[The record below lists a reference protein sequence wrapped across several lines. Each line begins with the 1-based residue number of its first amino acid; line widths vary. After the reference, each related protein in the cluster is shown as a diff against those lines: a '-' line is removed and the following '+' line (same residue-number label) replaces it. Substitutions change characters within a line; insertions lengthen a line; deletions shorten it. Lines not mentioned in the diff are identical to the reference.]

1 VHTTDGSPAT
11 GQRDPVAGR
20 EPEHLKEHPQSAPG
34 RYASTDRP
42 GTPGDRAATASTR
55 PKRDRRAQELIC
67 LVSWL
72 LIASLRGLAAS
83 WTGMVSV
90 STPAV

>member
-1 VHTTDGSPAT
+1 VPLAGTPALT
-11 GQRDPVAGR
+11 GQG
-20 EPEHLKEHPQSAPG
+20 H
-34 RYASTDRP
+34 P
-42 GTPGDRAATASTR
+42 GTALQPRSAR